1 MNPFVPTSIIIT
13 CTVPSHPL
21 IEITWVDGISGNTI
35 DVNQLAVG
43 FRGPSISQLNLY
55 VNTGD
60 LNGTH
65 LFNCTAEL
73 SQYVSTAT
81 AIVNAYSELS

>member
-1 MNPFVPTSIIIT
+1 MNPFVPSSINIT
-13 CTVPSHPL
+13 CTVSSHPL
-21 IEITWVDGISGNTI
+21 VEITWIDGINGNTI

-43 FRGPSISQLNLY
+43 FRGPSISQLNL
-55 VNTGD
+55 NTSD

-81 AIVNAYSELS
+81 AMVNAYSELS